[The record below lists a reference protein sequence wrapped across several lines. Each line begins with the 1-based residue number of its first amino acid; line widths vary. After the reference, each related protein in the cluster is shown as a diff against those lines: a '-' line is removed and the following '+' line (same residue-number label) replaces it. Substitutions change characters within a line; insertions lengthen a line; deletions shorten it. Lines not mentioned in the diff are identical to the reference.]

1 MKVYS
6 PLVGIVVDRV
16 AEVAGILVILDVVVS
31 LGVTVLMVG
40 LGVGGFLVVV
50 RCSDVVLAVVVGQ

>member
-6 PLVGIVVDRV
+6 PLVGIVVERV
-16 AEVAGILVILDVVVS
+16 PEVAGVLVRLGVVVS
-31 LGVTVLMVG
+31 VGVTVFMVG